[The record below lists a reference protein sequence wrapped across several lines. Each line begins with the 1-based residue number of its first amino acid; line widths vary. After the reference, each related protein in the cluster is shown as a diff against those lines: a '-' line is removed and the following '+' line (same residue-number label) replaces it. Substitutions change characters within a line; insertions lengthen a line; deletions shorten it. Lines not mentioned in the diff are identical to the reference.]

1 VLAPTVGYLWT
12 PPWWGWDG
20 YGYVYHEGY
29 WGPRVGFYG
38 GIPYGYGYFGH
49 GHEGGRWEDGRFF
62 YNRSVTNVNVTNITN
77 VYNTTVVNNVTEN
90 RISYNGGQ
98 GGITA
103 RPSPDEEAAERERH
117 FAPTSVQVHH
127 AQAAFTNPE
136 LRASSNHG
144 KPPIA
149 ATPRAGAFGDR
160 AVVAAKEAGAPYK
173 PEENLQRPQ
182 SDAVHA
188 KDITAHPRPHPGAT
202 GDPTR
207 DLENQRQ
214 QDKLYL
220 NQEQEHQK
228 VQEQQEREDQRF
240 QQQKGPSPQQQQ
252 IEQRHQQQTQQME
265 ERHAQQQEQ
274 LQAQQHSRPH

>member
-1 VLAPTVGYLWT
+1 
-12 PPWWGWDG
+12 
-20 YGYVYHEGY
+20 
-29 WGPRVGFYG
+29 VGFYG

-49 GHEGGRWEDGRFF
+49 GYEGGRWEDGRFF

-90 RISYNGGQ
+90 RTSYNGGQ

-103 RPSPDEEAAERERH
+103 RPSPDEEAADRERH

-136 LRASSNHG
+136 LRASTNHG

-149 ATPRAGAFGDR
+149 ATPKAGAFNDR
-160 AVVAAKEAGAPYK
+160 AVVAAKEGGAPYK
-173 PEENLQRPQ
+173 SEENVQRPQ

-188 KDITAHPRPHPGAT
+188 KDITAHPRPHPAST
-202 GDPTR
+202 GDPNR
-207 DLENQRQ
+207 ALENQRQ

-252 IEQRHQQQTQQME
+252 VEQRHQQQTQQME